1 VAMGVLMEGLQYFME
16 VLTQKSNKNEA
27 KRG

>member
-1 VAMGVLMEGLQYFME
+1 MGVLMEGLQYFME
-16 VLTQKSNKNEA
+16 VLTQKNNKNEA